1 MGSKTSTKQ
10 VGKEYTDAGVSA
22 LTNEANF
29 GKAGMEGAIA
39 GMSPVTAGNVNFDP
53 NAYWGNFMGQA
64 GDLQGLV
71 MGPQGDLQRGLTAR
85 AGELATQATQG
96 AASNLSGLGSLY
108 SGATLKAAGNANAQ
122 AFGDV
127 ANTLGQQS
135 LNLHGNL
142 AGQAMGNSLGAQGQN
157 LSAMQGNQNADL
169 QAQMANA
176 QNSLGLAGLY
186 GGLYGQ
192 GVGGLAQY
200 GTPTYIQNAGSK
212 SPFNF
217 GGAAKGAL
225 GGAAAGSA
233 IPGLGTG
240 AGAAIGG
247 LAGLFS

>member
-1 MGSKTSTKQ
+1 MGSKPSTKQ

-39 GMSPVTAGNVNFDP
+39 GMSPVTAGNVGFDP

-135 LNLHGNL
+135 LNLYGNL
-142 AGQAMGNSLGAQGQN
+142 AGQAMGNSLGAQGQG

-169 QAQMANA
+169 QAQMANQ

-200 GTPTYIQNAGSK
+200 GTPTYVQGQSGGIGSMF
-212 SPFNF
+212 S
-217 GGAAKGAL
+217 GAL
-225 GGAAAGSA
+225 GGALAGGS
-233 IPGLGTG
+233 IPGAGWAG
-240 AGAAIGG
+240 AGVGGALGG
-247 LAGLFS
+247 LGGLFG

>member
-39 GMSPVTAGNVNFDP
+39 GMSPVTAGNVGFDP

-135 LNLHGNL
+135 LNMYGNL

-157 LSAMQGNQNADL
+157 LSAMQGNQNAAL

-200 GTPTYIQNAGSK
+200 GTPTFTQKQS
-212 SPFNF
+212 
-217 GGAAKGAL
+217 GGLGGAL
-225 GGAAAGSA
+225 GS
-233 IPGLGTG
+233 LG
-240 AGAAIGG
+240 GAAIGG
-247 LAGLFS
+247 YLGGPAGAGIGAGIGGKFGEQF